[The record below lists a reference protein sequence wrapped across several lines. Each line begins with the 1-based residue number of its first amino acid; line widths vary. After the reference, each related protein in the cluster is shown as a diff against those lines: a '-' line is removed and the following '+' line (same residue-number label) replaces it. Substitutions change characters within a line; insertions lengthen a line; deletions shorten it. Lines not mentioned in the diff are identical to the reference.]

1 VALKLIY
8 QHNALLRSCTVRWTD
23 FFPEKIIFQGVK
35 NRCPKTVSHD
45 SILGH
50 AHLDRSHPYQ
60 HDAVEPWLVGKYKT
74 KVSLYAKQNHSSTR
88 SANSRMAPPT
98 SLYLFGDQTTQ
109 CKDDLAA
116 LLLLG
121 GNPTLNTF
129 IDQAASSLRQEIQS
143 LSWSHRDQFP
153 SFSNFLDLLAID
165 ASKPLH
171 PALQLALSSV
181 HHFALFL
188 W

>member
-1 VALKLIY
+1 
-8 QHNALLRSCTVRWTD
+8 
-23 FFPEKIIFQGVK
+23 
-35 NRCPKTVSHD
+35 
-45 SILGH
+45 
-50 AHLDRSHPYQ
+50 
-60 HDAVEPWLVGKYKT
+60 
-74 KVSLYAKQNHSSTR
+74 
-88 SANSRMAPPT
+88 MAPPL

-109 CKDDLAA
+109 CKEDLAA

-143 LSWSHRDQFP
+143 LSWTHRDQFP
-153 SFSNFLDLLAID
+153 AFSNFLDLLAID

-188 W
+188 WYGVRCF